1 MRRLNKHE
9 TAAKCGVSLSLL
21 LKHTHKQRLTAAL
34 EGMPEPVIRQPVM
47 LWLDAD
53 LDAWLASQSTVAPA
67 PVPVP
72 VTPPVPVKRG
82 RGRPRRMAE
91 G

>member
-9 TAAKCGVSLSLL
+9 TAEKCGVSLSLL
-21 LKHTHKQRLTAAL
+21 LKHVHKQASTTALAGL
-34 EGMPEPVIRQPVM
+34 PEPCLRQPVL

-53 LDAWLASQSTVAPA
+53 LDAWLAAQSTVAPA
-67 PVPVP
+67 PAPVPVP
-72 VTPPVPVKRG
+72 PPIPVKRG
-82 RGRPRRMAE
+82 RGRPRRVAE

>member
-34 EGMPEPVIRQPVM
+34 DGMPEPVIRQPVM

-53 LDAWLASQSTVAPA
+53 LDAWLAAQSTVAPA
-67 PVPVP
+67 PAPVPVP
-72 VTPPVPVKRG
+72 PPIPVKRG